1 MHFGNLFIGLNLH
14 GSVEMWKCDVKTLYP
29 FCFVLQ
35 NSFIPVA
42 SSGILWNN
50 RQDQKGDQRCI
61 KSVIRI
67 QVSAHRCK
75 HLSIDRVK
83 DVIVQSLSKL
93 ADGFANIE
101 CSTLAGHKIDY
112 TLGTTVILKSRVKNL
127 PIWKYKLGSC
137 GQPGASFTM
146 AISVPSFAAS
156 L

>member
-1 MHFGNLFIGLNLH
+1 M
-14 GSVEMWKCDVKTLYP
+14 
-29 FCFVLQ
+29 
-35 NSFIPVA
+35 
-42 SSGILWNN
+42 
-50 RQDQKGDQRCI
+50 
-61 KSVIRI
+61 
-67 QVSAHRCK
+67 SAHWCQ
-75 HLSIDRVK
+75 HLTVGRIVN
-83 DVIVQSLSKL
+83 VIIQSLSKL